1 MDTTDN
7 DAVDVTDG
15 TGGRGILG
23 KLLQRLDALTLSIA
37 DKKKE
42 LDSYANKAQEAAD
55 TLDVAS
61 TKLISSFTEVANLEQ
76 TLQETIARGIEGAA
90 DRIAQQASHEIGQ
103 QLQEAIGRLN
113 DSAHTFQRNNLASH
127 SAIKRKRWLWI
138 GAAVFF
144 GMISASVTT
153 GGWMWWSDPARSELN
168 QKLIKYGSAFV
179 KYIDQLPNAQQE
191 EIYQQIKAHIQN

>member
-1 MDTTDN
+1 MDKTNNYD
-7 DAVDVTDG
+7 VDVTEE
-15 TGGRGILG
+15 RGVLG
-23 KLLQRLDALTLSIA
+23 KLLQRLDVLTLSIA

-42 LDSYANKAQEAAD
+42 LDGYANKAQEAAD

-61 TKLISSFTEVANLEQ
+61 TKLISSFTDVANLEQ
-76 TLQETIARGIEGAA
+76 TLQETIARGMEGAA
-90 DRIAQQASHEIGQ
+90 DRIAQHASHEIGQ

-113 DSAHTFQRNNLASH
+113 DAAHTFQRNNLASH

-138 GAAVFF
+138 GIAGLF

-153 GGWMWWSDPARSELN
+153 GGWVWWSNPARSELN

-179 KYIDQLPNAQQE
+179 QYIDQLPNAKQD
-191 EIYQQIKAHIQN
+191 EIYQQINVHIQN

>member
-1 MDTTDN
+1 MDKTKM
-7 DAVDVTDG
+7 DAVDVTEE
-15 TGGRGILG
+15 RGILG

-42 LDSYANKAQEAAD
+42 LDSYAHKAQEAAD

-90 DRIAQQASHEIGQ
+90 DRIAQQASHEVGQ
-103 QLQEAIGRLN
+103 QLQEVIGRLN
-113 DSAHTFQRNNLASH
+113 ESAQTFQQHNQASLAT
-127 SAIKRKRWLWI
+127 IKHKRWLWI
-138 GAAVFF
+138 GIAGLF

-153 GGWMWWSDPARSELN
+153 IICLWVSDPARSELN

-179 KYIDQLPNAQQE
+179 QYIDQLPKAKQD

>member
-15 TGGRGILG
+15 TGERGILG

-113 DSAHTFQRNNLASH
+113 DAAHTFQRNNLASH

-153 GGWMWWSDPARSELN
+153 AIFLWVSDPARSVLN

-179 KYIDQLPNAQQE
+179 QYIDQLPKAKQD